1 MLRDCS
7 RPVAP
12 LSVARTCL
20 DIVEHP
26 TAGPLLVGTRRPR
39 LVVPRGLV
47 TRVGEEG
54 VAAVI
59 SHESSHVARRDPILV
74 AALHLCVLL
83 AWPIAAVWFAA
94 ARVRALIE
102 IACDERALDAADADG
117 RRRYGRA
124 LIELASAR
132 AHAGVALGFGDGLR
146 ERIANLRAPRRR
158 WSKAVERC
166 AAGVACAVLAAC
178 GATRVERESPQSA
191 AQGARN
197 AATNQSADDA
207 NFPQVL
213 CMMNLI
219 EADGPLSFAKDG
231 VIERGRND
239 GPGHRVQSGDRIAE
253 TFDWF
258 TRMPGY
264 ANLSGPAILT
274 RVGQTGM
281 ITIGATDK
289 AGSPVGGNEISV
301 NFTVNAEGELVG
313 DVRWLVSDT
322 TGALVEAHRASGVR
336 FGQREFML
344 VVLPTLPESAST
356 GRVLMI
362 RPSLLLTP
370 ADAPR
375 QTAEPPSD

>member
-1 MLRDCS
+1 
-7 RPVAP
+7 
-12 LSVARTCL
+12 
-20 DIVEHP
+20 
-26 TAGPLLVGTRRPR
+26 
-39 LVVPRGLV
+39 
-47 TRVGEEG
+47 
-54 VAAVI
+54 
-59 SHESSHVARRDPILV
+59 
-74 AALHLCVLL
+74 
-83 AWPIAAVWFAA
+83 
-94 ARVRALIE
+94 
-102 IACDERALDAADADG
+102 
-117 RRRYGRA
+117 
-124 LIELASAR
+124 
-132 AHAGVALGFGDGLR
+132 
-146 ERIANLRAPRRR
+146 
-158 WSKAVERC
+158 
-166 AAGVACAVLAAC
+166 
-178 GATRVERESPQSA
+178 
-191 AQGARN
+191 
-197 AATNQSADDA
+197 
-207 NFPQVL
+207 
-213 CMMNLI
+213 
-219 EADGPLSFAKDG
+219 
-231 VIERGRND
+231 
-239 GPGHRVQSGDRIAE
+239 VQSGDRIAE